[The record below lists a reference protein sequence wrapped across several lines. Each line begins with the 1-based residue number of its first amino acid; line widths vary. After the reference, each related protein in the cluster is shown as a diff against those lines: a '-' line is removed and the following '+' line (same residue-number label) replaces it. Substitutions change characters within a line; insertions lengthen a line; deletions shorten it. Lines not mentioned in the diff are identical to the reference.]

1 MLKCIN
7 PDCHN
12 TAGTSCSVCAGEN
25 YCQKLDWRVHKSLRP
40 VLKKL
45 PSELQPSHEGTFTL
59 TGMDGVRSDM
69 VQDILSEKYMKDNP
83 LKLLQPILKTNRND
97 SEYSDVSY
105 QDIMES
111 DRSPSKLPVLKDHLT
126 SPTNSGSP
134 INFHE
139 SISPLSQPSAFTGF
153 NGDLSK
159 SPLVSNKSLFTPPKL
174 KLSIETEH
182 PKQVSLNS
190 DTDHLKRT
198 TQSPRDILTEEIDTP
213 IHNPHQNRDNFASSV
228 HSLAISATLAK
239 LPPRPSS
246 TKKKTQKI
254 TNMKLLLNNVA
265 FHLENVKK

>member
-1 MLKCIN
+1 MSKCVN

-12 TAGTSCSVCAGEN
+12 TAGTSCSICAGEN
-25 YCQKLDWRVHKSLRP
+25 YCQKLDWRAHKSLRP
-40 VLKKL
+40 VLTKL
-45 PSELQPSHEGTFTL
+45 PLELQPSHEGTFTL
-59 TGMDGVRSDM
+59 AGMNGVRSDM

-97 SEYSDVSY
+97 SGYSDVSY

-111 DRSPSKLPVLKDHLT
+111 DRSPSKLPVLKNHLM

-134 INFHE
+134 INFRE

-159 SPLVSNKSLFTPPKL
+159 SPLVSNKSLFTPPTL
-174 KLSIETEH
+174 K
-182 PKQVSLNS
+182 LNS
-190 DTDHLKRT
+190 DTDHLKQISLNSDT
-198 TQSPRDILTEEIDTP
+198 EHLEKKGKSPRDLLTEGNDTT

-228 HSLAISATLAK
+228 HSLAIAATLAK
-239 LPPRPSS
+239 LPLRPSS

-265 FHLENVKK
+265 FQLENDKK

>member
-1 MLKCIN
+1 LI
-7 PDCHN
+7 
-12 TAGTSCSVCAGEN
+12 
-25 YCQKLDWRVHKSLRP
+25 
-40 VLKKL
+40 
-45 PSELQPSHEGTFTL
+45 
-59 TGMDGVRSDM
+59 
-69 VQDILSEKYMKDNP
+69 
-83 LKLLQPILKTNRND
+83 
-97 SEYSDVSY
+97 
-105 QDIMES
+105 
-111 DRSPSKLPVLKDHLT
+111 